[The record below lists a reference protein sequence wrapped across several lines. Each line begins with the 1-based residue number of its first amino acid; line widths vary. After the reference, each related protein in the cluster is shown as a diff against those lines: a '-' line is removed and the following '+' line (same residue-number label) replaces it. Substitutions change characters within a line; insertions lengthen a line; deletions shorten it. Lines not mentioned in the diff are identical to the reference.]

1 MADAP
6 QEEATRPTGL
16 LGLIKR
22 LVNDQRVRY
31 LIVGG
36 FNTGLGYGWFVVFQL
51 LLGRHIGYFAT
62 LYMAYG
68 AATIIAFFLH
78 RHFTF
83 RASGSGNVLV
93 DFIRFQGVYVVALA
107 FNTIALPILVEIAQ
121 IPVLLSQ
128 ALIVIVTT
136 LVSYFGH
143 KFFSFRRKA
152 EHSATTT
159 EA

>member
-6 QEEATRPTGL
+6 HEEATRPTGL
-16 LGLIKR
+16 VGLIKR
-22 LVNDQRVRY
+22 LINDQRVRY

-68 AATIIAFFLH
+68 AATIIAFLLH

-83 RASGSGNVLV
+83 RASGSGNILI

-107 FNTIALPILVEIAQ
+107 INTIALPILVELAH
-121 IPVLLSQ
+121 IPVLLAQ
-128 ALIVIVTT
+128 ALIVILTT

-143 KFFSFRRKA
+143 KFFSFRRRNDVA
-152 EHSATTT
+152 PTTT
-159 EA
+159 EV